1 MLDAY
6 EKVKKLQVIDGFL
19 QKASGYQFYN
29 TSHFTFEALL
39 ADPNNIESN
48 FREASCF

>member
-1 MLDAY
+1 MSKRKVAIIAY

-29 TSHFTFEALL
+29 RLL
-39 ADPNNIESN
+39 PV
-48 FREASCF
+48 